1 MLNNSYKYVVAGIIA
16 DANPQP
22 PMWVLY
28 VPQRLMGKSVLHS
41 ELARSNI
48 FLSTARVSN
57 VGLHEAS
64 GVECGM
70 CILVEFSTTGGSR
83 Q

>member
-1 MLNNSYKYVVAGIIA
+1 MLNNIYKSIVAGRLA
-16 DANPQP
+16 YANPQP

-28 VPQRLMGKSVLHS
+28 VPQRLMEQYVLHS
-41 ELARSNI
+41 ESAIGTI

-64 GVECGM
+64 GIEC
-70 CILVEFSTTGGSR
+70 
-83 Q
+83 